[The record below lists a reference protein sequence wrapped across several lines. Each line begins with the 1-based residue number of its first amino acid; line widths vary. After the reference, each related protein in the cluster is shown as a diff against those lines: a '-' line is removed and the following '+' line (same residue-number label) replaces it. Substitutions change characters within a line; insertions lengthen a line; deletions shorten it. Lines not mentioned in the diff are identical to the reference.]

1 MASTG
6 NTKSKD
12 ESRPQGSNLS
22 SLTEKQLSRI
32 INNLE
37 GEFFWSTT
45 ESKNK
50 RRREIF
56 FSTNVKKIT
65 GYSGEDLNALPEAG
79 WSLIA
84 EEDKQKIKKKFE
96 SFKKD
101 AARKSITF
109 TYKLTQKN
117 GKPSWIKES
126 ITVERDHSGKI
137 LNYYGIVSNI
147 NDQKDIE
154 EKLRKSEE
162 DLRLINA
169 SKDKFISILSHDL
182 RAPFTS
188 ILGFSE
194 ILLNDPELSEAERH
208 EYLNYIHQSSQ
219 NQLQLINY
227 LLDWSKLQTGKLPI
241 QLQRIHVHSLIHS
254 CVSSLTGN
262 AIRKNLEI
270 SVNANDSLFVE
281 ADQRLLTQVI
291 TNLLN
296 NAIKFSNEYKTID
309 LFADLFND
317 EFIEFV
323 VRDKGVGIP
332 EPNKSNLFMIDK
344 IFSTEG
350 TKGEKGTGLGL
361 SLAKEIVEK
370 HNGQI
375 WFYSEKGEG
384 SEFHFTIPISK
395 NTILLVED
403 NKKERDKYEQ
413 FLKENFPAFNLVV
426 TENGYEALNYI
437 LKKAPSLIIT
447 DDEMPLMSGIQLIQS
462 VKNIDRTRSIPF
474 IAMISKSDELRLKD
488 YENLGITEVLQKP
501 ILREQFCK
509 KVQLSLG

>member
-1 MASTG
+1 MGSSG
-6 NTKSKD
+6 NIKNKAESK
-12 ESRPQGSNLS
+12 PQGSNLS
-22 SLTEKQLSRI
+22 SLTESQLSRI
-32 INNLE
+32 IDNLE
-37 GEFFWSTT
+37 GEFFWSSAET
-45 ESKNK
+45 KNK
-50 RRREIF
+50 IRREVF
-56 FSTNVKKIT
+56 YSSNVKKIT
-65 GYSGEDLNALPEAG
+65 GYSGEDLNCMPDGG

-84 EEDKQKIKKKFE
+84 EEEKQRIKKKFE
-96 SFKKD
+96 AFKKD
-101 AARKSITF
+101 PSRKSITF
-109 TYKLTQKN
+109 IYCLKQKN
-117 GKPSWIKES
+117 GKAAWIKES
-126 ITVERDHSGKI
+126 ITVEREHNGKI
-137 LNYYGIVSNI
+137 KNYYGIASNI

-194 ILLNDPELSEAERH
+194 ILLNDPELSEAEKQ

-227 LLDWSKLQTGKLPI
+227 LLDWSKLQTGKLTI

-270 SVNANDSLFVE
+270 SVNANDTLFVE

-317 EFIEFV
+317 EFVEFV
-323 VRDKGVGIP
+323 VRDKGIGIS
-332 EPNKSNLFMIDK
+332 EPNKSNLFKIDK

-370 HNGQI
+370 HGGQI
-375 WFYSEKGEG
+375 WFYSQKDVG

-403 NKKERDKYEQ
+403 SKKERDRYEQ
-413 FLKENFPAFNLVV
+413 FIKENFPAFNLVV
-426 TENGYEALNYI
+426 TENGYEALNFI

-447 DDEMPLMSGIQLIQS
+447 DDDMPLMSGIQLIQS
-462 VKNIDRTRSIPF
+462 VKNIERTRSIPF
-474 IAMISKSDELRLKD
+474 IAMISKSDEIKIKD
-488 YENLGITEVLQKP
+488 YESLGVTEVLQKP
-501 ILREQFCK
+501 ILKEQFCK
-509 KVQLSLG
+509 KVRTSLG

>member
-1 MASTG
+1 MGSTG
-6 NTKSKD
+6 NIKNKEESKL
-12 ESRPQGSNLS
+12 QGSNLS
-22 SLTEKQLSRI
+22 SLTESQLSRI
-32 INNLE
+32 IDNLD
-37 GEFFWSTT
+37 GEFFWSSTK
-45 ESKNK
+45 SKNK
-50 RRREIF
+50 KGREIF
-56 FSTNVKKIT
+56 YSSNVKKIT
-65 GYSGEDLNALPEAG
+65 GYSGEDLNSLPEGG
-79 WSLIA
+79 WSLIS
-84 EEDKQKIKKKFE
+84 EEERLKIKKKFE
-96 SFKKD
+96 NFKKD
-101 AARKSITF
+101 SSRKSITF
-109 TYKLTQKN
+109 IYSLTQKN
-117 GKPSWIKES
+117 GKAAWIKES
-126 ITVERDHSGKI
+126 ITAERDHNGKI
-137 LNYYGIVSNI
+137 KNYYGIVSNI

-194 ILLNDPELSEAERH
+194 ILLNDPELSEAERQ

-227 LLDWSKLQTGKLPI
+227 LLDWSKLQTGKLTI

-262 AIRKNLEI
+262 AIRKNIEI
-270 SVNANDSLFVE
+270 SVNANENLFVE

-291 TNLLN
+291 TNLLS

-309 LFADLFND
+309 LFADLFNND
-317 EFIEFV
+317 FIEFV
-323 VRDKGVGIP
+323 VRDKGTGIS
-332 EPNKSNLFMIDK
+332 EPNKSNLFKIDK

-375 WFYSEKGEG
+375 WFYSQKDEG

-403 NKKERDKYEQ
+403 NKKDRDKYEQ
-413 FLKENFPAFNLVV
+413 FIKENFPAFNLVV
-426 TENGYEALNYI
+426 TENGYEALNFI

-447 DDEMPLMSGIQLIQS
+447 DDDMPLMSGIQLIQS
-462 VKNIDRTRSIPF
+462 VKNIERTRSIPF
-474 IAMISKSDELRLKD
+474 IAMISKCDEVRLKD

-501 ILREQFCK
+501 IQREQFCK
-509 KVQLSLG
+509 KVQLNLG